1 MFGLLLPTK
10 LFSVFFTMRLLPG
23 VFDFASSTGTTHFAT
38 RLCGMCVAN
47 HETVTLVDKIL
58 CDESSFW
65 LNNINV

>member
-1 MFGLLLPTK
+1 
-10 LFSVFFTMRLLPG
+10 MRLLPG